1 MLRGPPG
8 YDSRVERGPD
18 REISQAEDLEFG
30 ELRHRLWLHPG
41 VSDQLREWPQ
51 LYKRLGLVL
60 RHLAANGR
68 TTVVKGCK
76 DRNRGWRRSPL
87 GGARGMQYYLWWTPR
102 GSPPAVDLEL
112 PDRSVLVRAVR
123 HHDDHGP
130 LAAGDLG
137 DYLPLSTAADLSDDI
152 AGRPWTAAQMRFVE
166 DRSPVRLIRG
176 RPGSGKTTAL
186 WKAVEARRGERILY
200 LTWSPALRQ
209 QAEAN
214 FASFAPTG
222 VRVDALDF
230 ATFLGEICGADVP
243 RQTLAASR
251 ARFGRILGRLGRS
264 AYGPWSRRRNA
275 LHAELR
281 AVLYGRAVAG
291 ASSRD
296 SDGGPTRLTDA
307 EYLALRGGRDGVGN
321 QAAQALLRV
330 ARTLPE
336 DGVHQIFPELVAAAR
351 AIDML
356 RRDLVPDG
364 LDGFD
369 RVVVDEIQDLTL
381 LESAVV
387 VEYCLAMGRRRR
399 RVPWLLMAG
408 DSGQTV
414 RPTGFDWGPLS
425 DLLAGRLEA
434 PVAFDLEQHLRCP
447 NGIAE
452 VVDRAT
458 DLYDDIAKHARP
470 TKQRRQRGAQHVEAY
485 LIHVAVPKRAGA
497 LKLLERLKDADG
509 VIVLAAR
516 DEAPEWLPEGL
527 RESVLT
533 PAETKG
539 LEYQSV
545 CVLEPGGLLSKLAPE
560 NRSLGRDGA
569 IDEHVRRTAID
580 HLRVTLSRATE
591 TLAFLDVEAG
601 DEEVTRSREL
611 LGNPAPFDASDLVGH
626 LIRSDAS
633 PEERVLVCMNDAR
646 LFIDSVPDRAWQRAC
661 QALRL
666 LGDPELPN
674 GVADRTVRAEAGET
688 VLATAARLLVEGTP
702 RGVERSAV
710 FATAVQ
716 VVGKQTAAS
725 EPAADALAQLE
736 SWSADRSLPPFALL
750 EAARRLSQSESSGS
764 GWLQEALLPAAQAL
778 RRGLEA
784 CAEDPVLAEEFAG
797 AEVEAWLEST
807 FYVGDVETKS
817 RALRRAAFDALL
829 KAGGEEESSARRRQR
844 LQCAESL
851 LQALAPDLR
860 RLGRFREAQGRPLD
874 AVDAYRQAGSH
885 RDALRVLRYAGLWEK
900 AAPLAEGEVRDDLDW
915 LLELE
920 RLVERRPAGQNRR
933 LREGERDRLEKL
945 LGRVRKRAPRK
956 GGGRR

>member
-1 MLRGPPG
+1 MKRGL
-8 YDSRVERGPD
+8 D
-18 REISQAEDLEFG
+18 REISHPEDLEFG

-87 GGARGMQYYLWWTPR
+87 GGAGGMQYYLWWTPG
-102 GSPPAVDLEL
+102 GSPPAADLEL

-123 HHDDHGP
+123 HHDDHGL
-130 LAAGDLG
+130 LAAGRLV

-152 AGRPWTAAQMRFVE
+152 AGRPWTDAQMQFVE
-166 DRSPVRLIRG
+166 DRRPVRLIRG

-214 FASFAPTG
+214 FASFAPTD

-230 ATFLGEICGADVP
+230 GTFLGEICGADVL
-243 RQTLAASR
+243 RQPLAASR

-281 AVLYGRAVAG
+281 AVLYGRSVEG
-291 ASSRD
+291 AAS
-296 SDGGPTRLTDA
+296 GAAEGLTRLADA

-336 DGVHQIFPELVAAAR
+336 GGVHEIFPELVAAAR

-369 RVVVDEIQDLTL
+369 RVVVDEIQDLTV

-387 VEYCLAMGRRRR
+387 VEYCLAVGRRRGR
-399 RVPWLLMAG
+399 APWLLMAG

-425 DLLAGRLEA
+425 DLLADRLDA
-434 PVAFDLEQHLRCP
+434 PEAFDLEEHLRCP

-458 DLYDDIAKHARP
+458 HLYDDIAKHARP
-470 TKQRRQRGAQHVEAY
+470 TKQRRQRGARHVDAY

-497 LKLLERLKDADG
+497 IKLLERLKDADG
-509 VIVLAAR
+509 VIVLAAQ
-516 DEAPEWLPEGL
+516 DEAPKWLPEGL

-560 NRSLGRDGA
+560 NRRPGRDGA

-591 TLAFLDVEAG
+591 TLAFLDVEAS
-601 DEEVTRSREL
+601 DEEVARSREL
-611 LGNPAPFDASDLVGH
+611 LGNPAPFDPTDLVGH

-633 PEERVLVCMNDAR
+633 PEERVLVCINDAR
-646 LFIDSVPDRAWQRAC
+646 VFIDSVPDRAWQRAC

-674 GVADRTVRAEAGET
+674 GVADPTVRAEAGET
-688 VLATAARLLVEGTP
+688 MLATAARLLVEGAP
-702 RGVERSAV
+702 KGVERPAV
-710 FATAVQ
+710 FETAIQ
-716 VVGKQTAAS
+716 VIGKQTPDS
-725 EPAADALAQLE
+725 ELAADALTQLE
-736 SWSADRSLPPFALL
+736 TWSADRSLPPFALL
-750 EAARRLSQSESSGS
+750 EAARRLSQSESSRS
-764 GWLQEALLPAAQAL
+764 GWLKEALLPAAQAL

-797 AEVEAWLEST
+797 AGVEAWLEAT

-817 RALRRAAFDALL
+817 RALRRAAFDSLL
-829 KAGGEEESSARRRQR
+829 KPGGEEESPARRGQR
-844 LQCAESL
+844 LQRAESL
-851 LQALAPDLR
+851 LDALAPDLR
-860 RLGRFREAQGRPLD
+860 RLGRFREAEGRPLD
-874 AVDAYRQAGSH
+874 AADAYRQAGAH

-900 AAPLAEGEVRDDLDW
+900 AAPLAEGEMREDLDW
-915 LLELE
+915 LKELDQ
-920 RLVERRPAGQNRR
+920 LIERRPAGQNRR

-945 LGRVRKRAPRK
+945 LDRVQRRPPRK
-956 GGGRR
+956 GAGRR